1 MSSAG
6 VCREEPCEVAV
17 GIEKVEVS
25 SGIVQSKRSL
35 YTIFS
40 DSEEA
45 FGCWGMMCGES
56 KFRGG
61 KLERWGQKLLEG
73 EMVLFRRG

>member
-61 KLERWGQKLLEG
+61 EVRAVGTKA
-73 EMVLFRRG
+73 FRG